1 MVRLKVIMGNNV
13 VKIAHQKEP
22 FIYCQVNIRAM
33 LTLALLLLVFANAG
47 YAQTWNLTWSD
58 EFNGQ
63 ANTPI
68 SPTNWQYDTGNLM
81 VNNELEN
88 YCAPGS
94 NTSPCVASTPNAYI
108 DGNGHLVIQA
118 IEITPSVAPYSGS
131 WTSARLK
138 TETLQNFQ
146 YGRLESSMTLPVG
159 AGLWPA
165 YWALGNNLNSVG
177 WPASGEMDFMENV
190 PSNPGGLGPTK
201 IQSTIHGGN
210 SSTSCYCGANGLGLP
225 YTFPSND
232 ANGPDVTTFHSYG
245 AIWSYNMVQFYVDN
259 PTNIFFVRTASDIP
273 SGFTWDFN
281 HPFFLL
287 LNLAVGGTGSWPGP
301 PSSSTPN
308 PALMVVDYVRYYQ
321 PAAAVAG
328 PSMSATPISV
338 QAGSAGSSTV
348 TLSSTSG
355 SGRVYLSCT
364 TTAPNATCA
373 INSDDPLDQYTV
385 DFSNSA
391 SGSAMVNVTT
401 AANSAGFV
409 QPTGFDRRTLRA
421 GLSSLI
427 LCGFVF
433 VGLIFIPAKWNRSLR
448 RTLGSAGLT
457 LLLLFATAC
466 GGGGSGSSGSG
477 MTASNY
483 IVTVNAY
490 TVSNTSGN
498 PDSTVTFNLTIN

>member
-1 MVRLKVIMGNNV
+1 MKIAQQTEHFFSSRLKSRGMALGLMFLAFTALAPAQNWGNPV
-13 VKIAHQKEP
+13 
-22 FIYCQVNIRAM
+22 
-33 LTLALLLLVFANAG
+33 
-47 YAQTWNLTWSD
+47 WSD
-58 EFNGQ
+58 EFSGP

-68 SPTNWQYDTGNLM
+68 SPTNWQYDTGILN
-81 VNNELEN
+81 VNDEAEY

-94 NTSPCVASTPNAYI
+94 NTSPCVASNPNAYI

-118 IEITPSVAPYSGS
+118 IEINSSVAPYSGS

-165 YWALGNNLNSVG
+165 YWALGNNINSVG
-177 WPASGEMDFMENV
+177 WPTSGEVDFMENV
-190 PSNPGGLGPTK
+190 PLNPGGLGPTK

-210 SSTSCYCGANGLGLP
+210 SSSSCYCGANGLGMP
-225 YTFPSND
+225 YPFPSND

-245 AIWSYNMVQFYVDN
+245 AVWSYNMVQFYVDD

-287 LNLAVGGTGSWPGP
+287 LNLAVGGTGSWPGAP
-301 PSSSTPN
+301 NSSTPN

-321 PAAAVAG
+321 ASAVAG
-328 PSMSATPISV
+328 PSMSGPAISV
-338 QAGSAGSSTV
+338 QAGSAGSSTISL
-348 TLSSTSG
+348 TSTSG

-373 INSDDPLDQYTV
+373 INSGDSLDQYTV
-385 DFSNSA
+385 DFSNST
-391 SGSAMVNVTT
+391 SGTATVNVTT
-401 AANSAGFV
+401 AASSAG
-409 QPTGFDRRTLRA
+409 QIKPAGFNRRPLRA
-421 GLSSLI
+421 GLMALI
-427 LCGFVF
+427 LGGFGF

-448 RTLGSAGLT
+448 RTLAGAGVTLV
-457 LLLLFATAC
+457 LLLGTGC
-466 GGGGSGSSGSG
+466 GGGGSGSSGG
-477 MTASNY
+477 GGTTSNSY
-483 IVTVNAY
+483 TITVNAY

-498 PDSTVTFNLTIN
+498 PDSTVMLNLTIN